1 MEHSCS
7 KRDTTCGTSLY
18 MAPEVYE
25 GGAELKSDVW
35 SLGIS
40 LIELAEGKNPYAE
53 YTSAQVMNR
62 VINKEPPSLS
72 SSKWSAAFVDFV
84 AKCLVKDVEE
94 RWGVKQLMEEM
105 DKGVASVCEGR
116 CGENQECWQCGDPS
130 GIGEESRKCEGNR
143 SRKRIDESNAN
154 DSNWQPE

>member
-1 MEHSCS
+1 
-7 KRDTTCGTSLY
+7 

-84 AKCLVKDVEE
+84 AKCLMKDVKE
-94 RWGVKQLMEEM
+94 RWSVKQLMEVSDWE
-105 DKGVASVCEGR
+105 DDVR
-116 CGENQECWQCGDPS
+116 
-130 GIGEESRKCEGNR
+130 R
-143 SRKRIDESNAN
+143 SIRL
-154 DSNWQPE
+154 